1 MSGDPPERGSFQA
14 SLGLGYAVTAHACL
28 AGTAAFVGGVLTVL
42 AIAAVDPWTPV
53 SVESVPK
60 TVVAF
65 VIVPATSTVGLT

>member
-14 SLGLGYAVTAHACL
+14 SLGLGYAVTAHVCL
-28 AGTAAFVGGVLTVL
+28 AGTAAFVGRVLTAL
-42 AIAAVDPWTPV
+42 AAVDPWTPV

-65 VIVPATSTVGLT
+65 VIVPATSTAGLT